1 MSLRGLAER
10 VLARTRLRLGLL
22 RNESFPVEIECYAVA
37 AAPVR
42 ARGIR
47 FVDAELPDALG
58 EEIREVVRDARVE
71 EDAKRYRDA

>member
-1 MSLRGLAER
+1 MSP
-10 VLARTRLRLGLL
+10 
-22 RNESFPVEIECYAVA
+22 FPVGMECYAVD

-58 EEIREVVRDARVE
+58 AEVREVLRDARGE

>member
-1 MSLRGLAER
+1 MRPFAVGI
-10 VLARTRLRLGLL
+10 V
-22 RNESFPVEIECYAVA
+22 CYAVH

-58 EEIREVVRDARVE
+58 AVIREVLRDARGE